1 MTKFAI
7 EAFSDT
13 LRMELSQFKVNFP
26 RGSCLS
32 SLNVDE
38 RLIGRVAMAKNSKLQ
53 LICELQIQ

>member
-26 RGSCLS
+26 EE
-32 SLNVDE
+32 V
-38 RLIGRVAMAKNSKLQ
+38 VA
-53 LICELQIQ
+53 